1 MNVNLSVSWTVEM
14 FSIRF
19 FSPELCTARDGF
31 RLFLW
36 RIAGLRVIRRRCSC
50 VCLVRSLS
58 PTPDRPS
65 CFVCGIFSMEHVDV
79 YFFCV
84 FSGSKQARNRKRLRN
99 CVDFRLPSREWK
111 VFRPKS
117 MTILFN
123 EKWQQK
129 DSIVCRQKLIALAK
143 LHDGGEGKDC
153 AKEER
158 EKTASGKL

>member
-1 MNVNLSVSWTVEM
+1 
-14 FSIRF
+14 
-19 FSPELCTARDGF
+19 
-31 RLFLW
+31 
-36 RIAGLRVIRRRCSC
+36 
-50 VCLVRSLS
+50 
-58 PTPDRPS
+58 
-65 CFVCGIFSMEHVDV
+65 
-79 YFFCV
+79 
-84 FSGSKQARNRKRLRN
+84 
-99 CVDFRLPSREWK
+99 
-111 VFRPKS
+111 